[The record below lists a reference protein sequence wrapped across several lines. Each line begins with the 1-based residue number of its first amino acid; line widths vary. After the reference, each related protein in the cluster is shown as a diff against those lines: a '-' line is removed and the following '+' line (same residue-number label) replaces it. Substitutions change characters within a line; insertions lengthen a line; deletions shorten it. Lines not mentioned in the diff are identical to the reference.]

1 MDNATTTGCNWTGEG
16 GGGGGGSHGISSTN
30 ETPTMAEEGGG
41 AAGGEEDGQ
50 ASAPAQADAAAL
62 GAIIMDSSR
71 PARLDAL
78 KSILSFLTPGEV
90 QAFLD
95 SAIAPAEQ
103 PFFEGLRQEGN
114 EDTMSCVCDCLYEWR

>member
-1 MDNATTTGCNWTGEG
+1 MGNNTTTSDEAAGGEGGGGSSHAISNETPTVAEG
-16 GGGGGGSHGISSTN
+16 GGGGGGG
-30 ETPTMAEEGGG
+30 PGEGGND
-41 AAGGEEDGQ
+41 A
-50 ASAPAQADAAAL
+50 APAQAEAAAL
-62 GAIIMDSSR
+62 GAIIMDDTR

-103 PFFEGLRQEGN
+103 PFFEGLRQEGR
-114 EDTMSCVCDCLYEWR
+114 EFCRCYMCVCLCAWR